1 MQEINETITRRW
13 MHHCTTLHTA
23 VALDC
28 IPIILRRR
36 RIRLHILSPS
46 PLKDKPICS
55 LSMEDTR
62 VEYWTVWREVEN
74 AFCMK
79 DRCNRSGRKGAIW
92 WRSEWYIKDTVVL
105 IKSLWNRHKT
115 SKMTVSG
122 DSTLFYIR
130 EDLLQLSTDVRLFR
144 WPMEPMNAYSR
155 LKEVSFIDHR
165 ITTEQ
170 ACFSP
175 YPASLPTRMRLI
187 HETWRKMTRKY
198 WFCNSLQCWSLFV
211 LMETIAAESLNAENT
226 ENILSGFKSFQ
237 IQSTSCWKKILCW
250 WWKNKVLHL

>member
-1 MQEINETITRRW
+1 MHEINETITRRW

-36 RIRLHILSPS
+36 RITLHILSPS
-46 PLKDKPICS
+46 LLKDKPICS

-130 EDLLQLSTDVRLFR
+130 KDLLQLSTDVRLFR
-144 WPMEPMNAYSR
+144 WSMEPMNVYSQHKAQGS
-155 LKEVSFIDHR
+155 LIHWSSDPDGTGVF
-165 ITTEQ
+165 
-170 ACFSP
+170 F
-175 YPASLPTRMRLI
+175 SLPTRMRLI

-198 WFCNSLQCWSLFV
+198 WFCNSMQCWSLFV
-211 LMETIAAESLNAENT
+211 LMDTVTAG
-226 ENILSGFKSFQ
+226 LSNQ
-237 IQSTSCWKKILCW
+237 EA
-250 WWKNKVLHL
+250 